1 MSMRSKSKATRW
13 KYDGRRGRK
22 ISKRLANVQ
31 ERRDARKEIR
41 ENYVYDDILV
51 NLEQES
57 RL

>member
-1 MSMRSKSKATRW
+1 MSMRSKSKATSW

-31 ERRDARKEIR
+31 ERRDARKEI
-41 ENYVYDDILV
+41 LV